1 MQISGD
7 DRRGLKFE
15 AAQLEA
21 WWQEI
26 TTGVV
31 DRPPPHA
38 SDFTSAREF
47 VPGEAPEEWDGLN
60 APPSGAGILWV
71 DVDIARADLQSLQQI
86 LPRLC
91 PGMGEEEITD
101 LFWVDLEPRLE
112 DGTGKDAPAV
122 SVIRSFEGWLITAWH
137 RERTIRGVEAA
148 VDERWQELGPVDART
163 AGDLAA
169 LFIETASQH
178 CGYSCRVTGNGLQ
191 PYTV

>member
-38 SDFTSAREF
+38 SDFISAREF

-101 LFWVDLEPRLE
+101 LFWVGLEPRLE
-112 DGTGKDAPAV
+112 PDRDVRVPAV
-122 SVIRSFEGWLITAWH
+122 SVMRSFEGWLVTCWH

-148 VDERWQELGPVDART
+148 VDERWQELGPADART

-169 LFIETASQH
+169 LFIETASQR